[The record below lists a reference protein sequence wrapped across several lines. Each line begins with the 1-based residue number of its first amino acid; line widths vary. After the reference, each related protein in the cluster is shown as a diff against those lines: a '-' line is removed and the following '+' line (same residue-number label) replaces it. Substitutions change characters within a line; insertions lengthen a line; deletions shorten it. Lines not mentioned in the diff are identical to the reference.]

1 MFKIHAK
8 KLAVV
13 ICTLAMMSTCILPAF
28 AASSFPD
35 VPSSHWSYPY
45 VSAAVEEGLVRG
57 FPDGKFHP
65 NDEVT
70 YAQFITIVAQ
80 AYYVIPKGT
89 ASTPW
94 YQVYVDALNQDNL
107 LAGTAAESSIG
118 KPISRYE
125 MAQIAGNVLA
135 DADIEAGAEQLQ
147 KAQAKF
153 TDWGSIPEQYKK
165 AVALCYANKVLSGL
179 PDGSFGGGQTMTRA
193 QACSVIIRVLD
204 CLKGSTPP
212 STQPSVSKADPAEV
226 IRLINA
232 ERAKKGLG
240 ELKTLDSL
248 TKAAQMRAEDIS
260 QGYIN
265 NRPDGSDWDSVL
277 TTAGVTAKVDVI
289 NIDES
294 IAGGTTDATQVL
306 HMLQNTNGA
315 RDALANG
322 KYDYVGVGYAHT
334 DKPYSGYNDF
344 WSILYIEPSGSAQPG
359 SGNAQSAAGDFK
371 PVPIDQLAN
380 RKSLQKKA
388 TNEQFAQAY
397 AEAAKIVAPLANLSR
412 EQQLQG
418 IAKALRTRFDS
429 GMSYSMSSA
438 HYNDPYGYL
447 IEGSA
452 SCAGCTR
459 ATGLCLNILGIEYEH
474 VNENQYSHQWCRVN
488 IDGVYWICDAYGL
501 YVGPE
506 PAPYQHPYF

>member
-1 MFKIHAK
+1 MFKICKK
-8 KLAVV
+8 KLAAVV
-13 ICTLAMMSTCILPAF
+13 CTLAMMSICILPAF
-28 AASSFPD
+28 AANSFPD
-35 VPSSHWSYPY
+35 VPSSHWAYPY
-45 VSAAVEEGLVRG
+45 VSAAVDEGLVRG

-89 ASTPW
+89 ASNPW

-125 MAQIAGNVLA
+125 MAQIVGNVLV
-135 DADIEAGAEQLQ
+135 DAGIEAGAAQLQ

-153 TDWGSIPEQYKK
+153 ADWSSIPEQYKK
-165 AVALCYANKVLSGL
+165 AVSLCYANKVLSGL
-179 PDGSFGGGQTMTRA
+179 PDGSFSGGQTMNRA
-193 QACSVIIRVLD
+193 QACSVIIRVLN
-204 CLKGSTPP
+204 CLKGGTAPG
-212 STQPSVSKADPAEV
+212 TQPSDSKADPAEV

-248 TKAAQMRAEDIS
+248 TKAAQMRAGDIS
-260 QGYIN
+260 KGYIDS
-265 NRPDGSDWDSVL
+265 RPDGSSWDSVL
-277 TTAGVTAKVDVI
+277 VTAGVSSKVDIEYV
-289 NIDES
+289 DES
-294 IAGGTTDATQVL
+294 IAGGITDAAQVL
-306 HMLQNTNGA
+306 YMLQNTDGA
-315 RDALANG
+315 REALTDG
-322 KYDYVGVGYAHT
+322 KYNYVGVGYTRT
-334 DKPYSGYNDF
+334 DKPFSGCNDF
-344 WSILYIEPSGSAQPG
+344 WSILYIDSAEASQPD
-359 SGNAQSAAGDFK
+359 AGDFK
-371 PVPIDQLAN
+371 LVPIDQLAN

-388 TNEQFAQAY
+388 TDEQLAQAY
-397 AEAAKIVAPLANLSR
+397 AEAVKIVAPLANLSR

-418 IAKALRTRFDS
+418 IAKALRARFES

-447 IEGSA
+447 IEGTA

-474 VNENQYSHQWCRVN
+474 VNEGEYSHQWCRVN
-488 IDGVYWICDAYGL
+488 INGVYWICDAYGL

>member
-1 MFKIHAK
+1 MFKKYKK
-8 KLAVV
+8 KLAAAV
-13 ICTLAMMSTCILPAF
+13 CTLALMSTCILPAF
-28 AASSFPD
+28 AASSFSD
-35 VPSSHWSYPY
+35 VPSSHWAYPY
-45 VSAAVEEGLVRG
+45 VSAAVDKELVRG

-89 ASTPW
+89 ASNPW
-94 YQVYVDALNQDNL
+94 YQVYVDALNQDGL

-125 MAQIAGNVLA
+125 MAQIAGNVLV
-135 DADIEAGAEQLQ
+135 DAGIEAGAAQLQ
-147 KAQAKF
+147 EAQAKLA
-153 TDWGSIPEQYKK
+153 DWSFVPEQYKK
-165 AVALCYANKVLSGL
+165 AVSLCYANKVLSGL

-193 QACSVIIRVLD
+193 QACSVIIRVLN
-204 CLKGSTPP
+204 CLEGGTAPG
-212 STQPSVSKADPAEV
+212 TQPSASKADPAEV

-232 ERAKKGLG
+232 ERAKKGLS

-248 TKAAQMRAEDIS
+248 TKAAQLRAGDIS
-260 QGYIN
+260 KGYID
-265 NRPDGSDWDSVL
+265 NRPDGSGWDSVL
-277 TTAGVTAKVDVI
+277 VTAGVSSKVDIEYV
-289 NIDES
+289 DES
-294 IAGGTTDATQVL
+294 IAGGTTDAAQVL
-306 HMLQNTNGA
+306 YMLQNTDGA
-315 RDALANG
+315 REAVLNKDYA
-322 KYDYVGVGYAHT
+322 YVGVGYAHT
-334 DKPYSGYNDF
+334 DSGVGGYSDF
-344 WSILYIEPSGSAQPG
+344 WSILYIEPAGAAQPD
-359 SGNAQSAAGDFK
+359 SGDTQPASGDFK

-388 TNEQFAQAY
+388 TDEQLAQAY
-397 AEAAKIVAPLANLSR
+397 AEAVKIVAPLANLSR

-418 IAKALRTRFDS
+418 IAKALRARFES

-474 VNENQYSHQWCRVN
+474 VNEGEYSHQWCRVN
-488 IDGVYWICDAYGL
+488 INGVYWICDAYGL